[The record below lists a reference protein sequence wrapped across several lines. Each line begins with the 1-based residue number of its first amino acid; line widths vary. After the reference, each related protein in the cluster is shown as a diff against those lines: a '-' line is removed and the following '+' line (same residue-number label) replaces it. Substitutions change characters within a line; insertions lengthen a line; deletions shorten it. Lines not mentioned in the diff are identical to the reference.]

1 MTAAILHTKVGRNA
15 SKDESDTLMQVEAV
29 SKCLNERH
37 YTVVQVAC
45 ALEIPSLI
53 ASLKEINP
61 DIVFNLVEPLQ
72 GEGQF
77 IHLAPMVLEYLEMPY
92 TGCSSEAVYLTSN
105 KVLAKKLLRT
115 AGIPTPRW
123 AENGNNKHAHG
134 GACSMQT
141 QFIIKSV
148 WEHASVGIEA
158 GSVVLIK
165 GPGELSA
172 SLESKSRLCKGK
184 YFAEEYID
192 GREFNI
198 SLLSIGEEVEVL
210 PPAEMKFLHFP
221 ENRPKVLGY
230 RAKWDEES
238 TEYLNTQRSFDF
250 GKEDEPLLATLTTLS
265 TRCWDTFGLN
275 GYARVDFR
283 VDRDN
288 NPYVLEIN
296 ANPCISPSSGFVAAA
311 KRAGLSY
318 GEMIERIMGSP
329 VFPP

>member
-29 SKCLNERH
+29 SECLKDLH

-53 ASLKEINP
+53 ASLKKINP
-61 DIVFNLVEPLQ
+61 DIVFNLAEPLQ

-92 TGCSSEAVYLTSN
+92 TGCSSEALYLTSN
-105 KVLAKKLLRT
+105 KVLAKKLMRT

-165 GPGELSA
+165 GPGELRA
-172 SLESKSRLCKGK
+172 ALESQSLLCKGK
-184 YFAEEYID
+184 YFAEEYVD
-192 GREFNI
+192 GREFNL

-210 PPAEMKFLHFP
+210 PSAEMRFLHFP

-230 RAKWDEES
+230 LAKWDEES

-250 GKEDEPLLATLTTLS
+250 GKEDEPLLATLKTLS
-265 TRCWDTFGLN
+265 IRCWDSFGLN

-329 VFPP
+329 VLPP